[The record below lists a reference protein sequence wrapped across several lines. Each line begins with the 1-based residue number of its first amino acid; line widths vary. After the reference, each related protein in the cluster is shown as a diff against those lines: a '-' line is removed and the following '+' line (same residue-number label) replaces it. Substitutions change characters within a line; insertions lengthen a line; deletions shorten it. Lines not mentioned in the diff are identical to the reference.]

1 MPAIEPA
8 TFAQSPPAV
17 ATQYQVDP
25 ARGLDEAEVAR
36 RREEHGWNEL
46 AEKQPRPAWLRFL
59 LHFTDLMVLLLIGAA
74 ILSIVLQEWTDA
86 IAIIA
91 IVVLN
96 GVISFVQ
103 EERAGQALA
112 ALRKLSQPQAK
123 VLREGTLRTVPARDL
138 VPGDCIELEAG
149 DQLPAD
155 VRLLR
160 ASSLQLNE
168 SALTGESL
176 PIDKDAKEVLA
187 ADTPLADRVNQAYL
201 GTVVTAG
208 HATALVVATAM
219 HTELGK
225 IAGLLDQHKEEATP
239 LQKRL
244 DALTKI
250 LVVACLA
257 AIAVIFALQLYRNP
271 DDWTETLL
279 LAVSLGVAAVPEG
292 LPAVV
297 TIALALGLQRMVKR
311 NAIVRKLA
319 SVETLGSVTVVCSDK
334 TGTLTRNEMTVRR
347 IVVSDQQFA
356 VSGVGYQ
363 PAGDFHVA
371 LPDAQHNAEKLGEK
385 FDPQQQPQLLTALQI
400 GAWCNA
406 AQLQEKEGQWQVV
419 GDPTEGALLV
429 VASKAGLDITRHA
442 DRIVH
447 EAPFDSERKRMSVV
461 VADQGQLQVFAKG
474 APESLLPRC
483 THVLQNNQLQPLDDS
498 LRRQLLDQNGQ
509 LARQALRVL
518 AVARRDATEA
528 DQSADH
534 ESLEK
539 DLTLV
544 ALIGMIDPPRE
555 EVKLAVKT
563 GRTAGIRPLMITGDH
578 PLTALAIAKELG
590 LADDSSIAVTGQELD
605 QLDEA
610 ALQQK
615 LPQIAV
621 FARVSAEH
629 KQRIVKTLKKQ
640 GEVVAM
646 TGDGV
651 NDAPAIQAADIGI
664 AMGITGTDVT
674 KGASDMVLA
683 DDNFATIIAA
693 VEEGRCIYNNIE
705 KVLAYLL
712 SCNLGELALMF
723 IAILF
728 GLPAPLIAIHL
739 LWINLVTDG
748 LPALA
753 LTLEPPEPGIM
764 KRPPRRLKEP
774 VLSANRVFTIVSQ
787 GLLEAAVTLTGFLTI
802 LWTNPNGLAE
812 KDLLEQAQG
821 TAFCVLVFSEILRS
835 LSARSMHLNFWR
847 VGALRNPY
855 LLAAA
860 AGSALLQIGAVL
872 TPGVRDIFH
881 VGSLSMYSWLL
892 IAGLAFVPVS
902 VIELLFK
909 RAPWLKA
916 E

>member
-1 MPAIEPA
+1 MPPAEPA
-8 TFAQSPPAV
+8 TYERSATEIAQ
-17 ATQYQVDP
+17 QYQVDP
-25 ARGLDEAEVAR
+25 ARGLNDAEVAS

-46 AEKQPRPAWLRFL
+46 AQKQPRPAWLRFL

-91 IVVLN
+91 IVILN

-123 VLREGTLRTVPARDL
+123 VLRNGKVQTVPARDL
-138 VPGDCIELEAG
+138 VPGDCLELEAG
-149 DQLPAD
+149 DQVPAD

-160 ASSLQLNE
+160 SSSLQLNE
-168 SALTGESL
+168 SALTGEST
-176 PIDKDAKEVLA
+176 PVDKDAKKLFPAEA
-187 ADTPLADRVNQAYL
+187 PLADRANQAYL

-225 IAGLLDQHKEEATP
+225 IAGLLDQHQEEATP

-250 LVVACLA
+250 LVITCLV
-257 AIAVIFALQLYRNP
+257 AIAVIFALQLWRKP

-347 IVVSDQQFA
+347 IVVAGEQFA
-356 VSGVGYQ
+356 VTGTGYQ
-363 PAGDFHVA
+363 PQGDFRQAGGAFEVK
-371 LPDAQHNAEKLGEK
+371 ESLGENV
-385 FDPQQQPQLLTALQI
+385 DPQQHANLMTALQI

-406 AQLQEKEGQWQVV
+406 AQLHEKEGQWLVV

-429 VASKAGLDITRHA
+429 AASKAGIDLSRDTE
-442 DRIVH
+442 RIVN

-461 VADQGQLQVFAKG
+461 VRDQDKHHVFAKG
-474 APESLLPRC
+474 APESILSRC
-483 THVLQNNQLQPLDDS
+483 THVLKDEPQPFTEEE
-498 LRRQLLDQNGQ
+498 RKKLLDLNAG
-509 LARQALRVL
+509 LAAQALRVL
-518 AVARRDATEA
+518 AVARRDAHEQ
-528 DQSADH
+528 DHSASA
-534 ESLEK
+534 EELEK
-539 DLTLV
+539 NLTLV
-544 ALIGMIDPPRE
+544 AFVGMIDPPRD

-590 LADDSSIAVTGQELD
+590 LADDNSIAVTGQELD
-605 QLDEA
+605 KLDDK
-610 ALQQK
+610 ALQAK

-629 KQRIVKTLKKQ
+629 KQRIVKVLKQ
-640 GEVVAM
+640 AGEVVAM

-651 NDAPAIQAADIGI
+651 NDAPAIQAAHIGI

-693 VEEGRCIYNNIE
+693 VEEGRCIYDNIE

-712 SCNLGELALMF
+712 SCNLGELLLMF

-764 KRPPRRLKEP
+764 KRPPRGLKEP
-774 VLSANRVFTIVSQ
+774 VLSLNRVFTIVSQ
-787 GLLEAAVTLTGFLTI
+787 GLLEASVTLAAFLI
-802 LWTNPNGLAE
+802 VYRSGSGNLH
-812 KDLLEQAQG
+812 QAQA

-835 LSARSMHLNFWR
+835 LCARSLKLNFWR
-847 VGALRNPY
+847 LGPLTNPY
-855 LLAAA
+855 LLGAAA
-860 AGSALLQIGAVL
+860 TSALLQIVAVL
-872 TPGVRDIFH
+872 TPGIRDVFH
-881 VGSLSMYSWLL
+881 AGDLTLQNWLL
-892 IAGLAFVPVS
+892 IGGLAFVPVS
-902 VIELLFK
+902 IIELLFK

>member
-1 MPAIEPA
+1 MPAEIP
-8 TFAQSPPAV
+8 TFAQTADDV
-17 ATQYQVDP
+17 ARLYQVDP
-25 ARGLDEAEVAR
+25 ARGLSEAEVSR

-46 AEKQPRPAWLRFL
+46 AEKQPQPAWLRFL

-74 ILSIVLQEWTDA
+74 ALSIALGETVDA
-86 IAIIA
+86 IAIVA
-91 IVVLN
+91 IVILN

-123 VLREGTLRTVPARDL
+123 VLRDGKVRTVPARDL
-138 VPGDCIELEAG
+138 VPGDCLDLESG
-149 DQLPAD
+149 DQIPAD
-155 VRLLR
+155 VRLFR
-160 ASSLQLNE
+160 ASSLQVNE
-168 SALTGESL
+168 SALTGESVPVDKQANQKL
-176 PIDKDAKEVLA
+176 PVE
-187 ADTPLADRVNQAYL
+187 TPLAERVNQAYL

-208 HATALVVATAM
+208 HATAVVVATAM
-219 HTELGK
+219 KTELGK
-225 IAGLLDQHKEEATP
+225 IAGLLDQNEAEITP
-239 LQKRL
+239 LQRRL
-244 DALTKI
+244 NTLTKI
-250 LVVACLA
+250 LVVSCLV
-257 AIAVIFALQLYRNP
+257 AIVVVFALKLWRDYGNSESKW
-271 DDWTETLL
+271 DETLL

-311 NAIVRKLA
+311 HAIVRKLA

-347 IVVSDQQFA
+347 IVVAGEWIA
-356 VSGVGYQ
+356 VTGAGYRPEGEFQLLAETSGEYGKQ
-363 PAGDFHVA
+363 
-371 LPDAQHNAEKLGEK
+371 
-385 FDPQQQPQLLTALQI
+385 FDPQQHPQLLTALRI
-400 GAWCNA
+400 AAWCNS
-406 AQLQEKEGQWQVV
+406 AQLHEKEGQWTVV

-429 VASKAGLDITRHA
+429 AASKAGIDIVR
-442 DRIVH
+442 DQQRILH

-461 VADQGQLQVFAKG
+461 VRDGDQPFVFAKG
-474 APESLLPRC
+474 APESILPLCSQILHNAVEQLSDDKRQELLA
-483 THVLQNNQLQPLDDS
+483 LNA
-498 LRRQLLDQNGQ
+498 G
-509 LARQALRVL
+509 LAGQALRIL
-518 AVARRDATEA
+518 AVARRTASES
-528 DQSADH
+528 DQTAVAS
-534 ESLEK
+534 ELER

-544 ALIGMIDPPRE
+544 AFIGMIDPPRE
-555 EVKLAVKT
+555 EVKLAVRT

-590 LADDSSIAVTGQELD
+590 IGNEQSIAVTGHELN
-605 QLDEA
+605 QLDDQ
-610 ALQQK
+610 ALDKK

-629 KQRIVKTLKKQ
+629 KQRIVKALKKQ

-693 VEEGRCIYNNIE
+693 VEEGRCIYDNIE

-712 SCNLGELALMF
+712 SCNLGELLLMF
-723 IAILF
+723 FAILCGF
-728 GLPAPLIAIHL
+728 PPPLLAIQL

-764 KRPPRRLKEP
+764 KRQPRGLKEP
-774 VLSANRVFTIVSQ
+774 VLSLARVFTIVSQ
-787 GLLEAAVTLTGFLTI
+787 GILEAAVTLSAFL
-802 LWTNPNGLAE
+802 LVYQFRAE
-812 KDLLEQAQG
+812 NLERAQG

-835 LSARSMHLNFWR
+835 LCARSLQFNFWR
-847 VGALRNPY
+847 VGALNNPY

-860 AGSALLQIGAVL
+860 AFSALLQIGAVAI
-872 TPGVRDIFH
+872 PGVRDLFH
-881 VGSLSMYSWLL
+881 TGDLGPYNWLL
-892 IAGLAFVPVS
+892 IVGLAFVPVS
-902 VIELLFK
+902 IIELLFK

>member
-1 MPAIEPA
+1 MPKPA
-8 TFAQSPPAV
+8 EAPTFAQSADDV
-17 ATQYQVDP
+17 AKLYRVDP
-25 ARGLDEAEVAR
+25 ARGLSAAEVSR

-46 AEKQPRPAWLRFL
+46 AEKPPRPAWLRFL

-74 ILSIVLQEWTDA
+74 ALSIALGETVDA
-86 IAIIA
+86 VAIIA
-91 IVVLN
+91 IVILN

-123 VLREGTLRTVPARDL
+123 VLRDGQVQAVPAREL
-138 VPGDCIELEAG
+138 VPGDCVELEAG
-149 DQLPAD
+149 DQIPAD

-160 ASSLQLNE
+160 ASSLQVNE

-176 PIDKDAKEVLA
+176 PVDKDAREELA
-187 ADTPLADRVNQAYL
+187 PETPLADRLNQAYL

-208 HATALVVATAM
+208 HATAVVVATAM

-225 IAGLLDQHKEEATP
+225 IAGLLEQHREEATP

-244 DALTKI
+244 NTLTKI
-250 LVVACLA
+250 LVVSCLV
-257 AIAVIFALQLYRNP
+257 AIVVVFALQLWRKP

-347 IVVSDQQFA
+347 VVVAGRKYS
-356 VSGVGYQ
+356 VGGVGYLPEGEFHEVGDDGESVAATKID
-363 PAGDFHVA
+363 PAEHPA
-371 LPDAQHNAEKLGEK
+371 L
-385 FDPQQQPQLLTALQI
+385 LQSLKI
-400 GAWCNA
+400 AAWCNA
-406 AQLQEKEGQWQVV
+406 AQLHKKDGQWTVV

-429 VASKAGLDITRHA
+429 VAGKAGIDIARH
-442 DRIVH
+442 REHVVH

-461 VADQGQLQVFAKG
+461 VREKEGLQVYAKG
-474 APESLLPRC
+474 APESILPLC
-483 THVLQNNQLQPLDDS
+483 TRILTGDS
-498 LRRQLLDQNGQ
+498 QSEPFGHEQRQKLLDLNAQ
-509 LARQALRVL
+509 LAGGALRVL
-518 AVARRDATEA
+518 ALAERRAT
-528 DQSADH
+528 DQDQQAEED
-534 ESLEK
+534 ELER

-555 EVKLAVKT
+555 EVKVAVQT
-563 GRTAGIRPLMITGDH
+563 GRRAGIRPLMITGDH
-578 PLTALAIAKELG
+578 PLTALAIGKELG
-590 LADDSSIAVTGQELD
+590 LADDNSIAVTGNDLN

-610 ALQQK
+610 ALEKK

-629 KQRIVKTLKKQ
+629 KQRIVKALKKQ

-693 VEEGRCIYNNIE
+693 VEEGRCIYDNIE

-712 SCNLGELALMF
+712 SCNLGELLLMF

-728 GLPAPLIAIHL
+728 GFPPPLIAIHL

-764 KRPPRRLKEP
+764 KRQPRGLKEP
-774 VLSANRVFTIVSQ
+774 VLSLNRVFVIVSQ
-787 GLLEAAVTLTGFLTI
+787 GVLEASVTLAAFLTI
-802 LWTNPNGLAE
+802 LWTNPYDLDA
-812 KDLLEQAQG
+812 KPLLEQAQG

-835 LSARSMHLNFWR
+835 LAARSLHLNFWR
-847 VGALRNPY
+847 IGPLKNPY
-855 LLAAA
+855 LLGAAA
-860 AGSALLQIGAVL
+860 MSALLQIGAVSI
-872 TPGVRDIFH
+872 PGVRDLFH
-881 VGSLSMYSWLL
+881 TADLRQYNWLL

-902 VIELLFK
+902 IIELLFK

>member
-1 MPAIEPA
+1 MPKSAESP
-8 TFAQSPPAV
+8 TFAQTPDDV
-17 ATQYQVDP
+17 VKLYRVDP
-25 ARGLDEAEVAR
+25 ASGLNSAEVAK

-46 AEKQPRPAWLRFL
+46 AEKPPRPAWLRFL

-74 ILSIVLQEWTDA
+74 ALSIALGETVDA
-86 IAIIA
+86 VAIIA
-91 IVVLN
+91 IVILN

-123 VLREGTLRTVPARDL
+123 VLRDGQMQTVPARDL
-138 VPGDCIELEAG
+138 VPGDCLELEAG
-149 DQLPAD
+149 DQIPAD

-160 ASSLQLNE
+160 ASSLQVNE

-176 PIDKDAKEVLA
+176 PVDKDARETLPVE
-187 ADTPLADRVNQAYL
+187 TPLADRLNQAYL

-208 HATALVVATAM
+208 HATAVVVATAM

-225 IAGLLDQHKEEATP
+225 IAGLLEEHREEATP
-239 LQKRL
+239 LQRRL
-244 DALTKI
+244 NTLTKI
-250 LVVACLA
+250 LVVSCLV
-257 AIAVIFALQLYRNP
+257 AIVVVFALQLWRKP
-271 DDWTETLL
+271 DGWTETLL

-334 TGTLTRNEMTVRR
+334 TGTLTRNEMTVRKVLVGGR
-347 IVVSDQQFA
+347 EYA
-356 VSGVGYQ
+356 VTGVGYLPEGEFHAIAPGSGSAEGTKIA
-363 PAGDFHVA
+363 PAEHPA
-371 LPDAQHNAEKLGEK
+371 LGQSLKIA
-385 FDPQQQPQLLTALQI
+385 
-400 GAWCNA
+400 AWCNA
-406 AQLQEKEGQWQVV
+406 AQLHKKDGQWTVV

-429 VASKAGLDITRHA
+429 VAGKAGIDIAQHREHV
-442 DRIVH
+442 VH

-461 VADQGQLQVFAKG
+461 VREKDGLQVYAKG
-474 APESLLPRC
+474 APESILPLC
-483 THVLQNNQLQPLDDS
+483 TRVLTGDAQSEPFGHEQRQN
-498 LRRQLLDQNGQ
+498 LLDLNAE
-509 LARQALRVL
+509 LAGQALRVL
-518 AVARRDATEA
+518 AVAERRATDQDQQA
-528 DQSADH
+528 DED
-534 ESLEK
+534 ELER

-555 EVKLAVKT
+555 EVKIAVQT
-563 GRTAGIRPLMITGDH
+563 GRRAGIRPLMITGDH
-578 PLTALAIAKELG
+578 PLTALAIGKELG
-590 LADDSSIAVTGQELD
+590 LADDNSIAVTGNDLN

-610 ALQQK
+610 ALEKK

-629 KQRIVKTLKKQ
+629 KQRIVKALKKQ

-693 VEEGRCIYNNIE
+693 VEEGRCIYDNIE

-712 SCNLGELALMF
+712 SCNLGELLLMF

-728 GLPAPLIAIHL
+728 GFPPPLIAIHL

-764 KRPPRRLKEP
+764 KRQPRGLKEP
-774 VLSANRVFTIVSQ
+774 VLSLNRVFTIVSQ
-787 GLLEAAVTLTGFLTI
+787 GMLEAAVTLAAFLTI
-802 LWTNPNGLAE
+802 WWTNPYGLAE
-812 KDLLEQAQG
+812 KALLEQAQG

-835 LSARSMHLNFWR
+835 LAARSLHLNFWR
-847 VGALRNPY
+847 IGALKNPY
-855 LLAAA
+855 LLGAAA
-860 AGSALLQIGAVL
+860 MSALLQIGAVSI
-872 TPGVRDIFH
+872 PGARDLFH
-881 VGSLSMYSWLL
+881 TGDLGIYNWLL
-892 IAGLAFVPVS
+892 IIGLAFVPVS
-902 VIELLFK
+902 IIELLFK

>member
-1 MPAIEPA
+1 MPPAEPA
-8 TFAQSPPAV
+8 TYERSATEIAQQFKV
-17 ATQYQVDP
+17 EP
-25 ARGLDEAEVAR
+25 ARGLSAAELDSR
-36 RREEHGWNEL
+36 RQEHGWNEL

-86 IAIIA
+86 IAIIS
-91 IVVLN
+91 IVILN

-123 VLREGTLRTVPARDL
+123 VLRDGQLQTVPAREL

-149 DQLPAD
+149 DQVPAD

-160 ASSLQLNE
+160 SSSLQLNE
-168 SALTGESL
+168 SALTGEST
-176 PIDKDAKEVLA
+176 PVDKDAKKIFPAEA
-187 ADTPLADRVNQAYL
+187 PLGDRANQAYL

-225 IAGLLDQHKEEATP
+225 IAGLLDQHQEEATP

-250 LVVACLA
+250 LVVTCLV
-257 AIAVIFALQLYRNP
+257 AIAVIFALQLWRKP

-347 IVVSDQQFA
+347 IVVAGEQFA
-356 VSGVGYQ
+356 VSGTGYQ
-363 PAGDFHVA
+363 PQGNFRQAGGTFEV
-371 LPDAQHNAEKLGEK
+371 NESLGENV
-385 FDPQQQPQLLTALQI
+385 DPKQHANLMTALQI

-406 AQLQEKEGQWQVV
+406 AQLQEKEGQWLVV

-429 VASKAGLDITRHA
+429 VASKAGIDLSRDA
-442 DRIVH
+442 ERIVN
-447 EAPFDSERKRMSVV
+447 EAPFDSDRKRMSVV
-461 VADQGQLQVFAKG
+461 VRDQDKHHVFAKG
-474 APESLLPRC
+474 APESILSRC
-483 THVLQNNQLQPLDDS
+483 THVLKDQPHPFTEEE
-498 LRRQLLDQNGQ
+498 RKKLLDLNAG
-509 LARQALRVL
+509 LASQALRVL
-518 AVARRDATEA
+518 AVARRDA
-528 DQSADH
+528 H
-534 ESLEK
+534 EK
-539 DLTLV
+539 DHSASAEELERNLTLV
-544 ALIGMIDPPRE
+544 AFVGMIDPPRD
-555 EVKLAVKT
+555 EVKLAVKV

-590 LADDSSIAVTGQELD
+590 MADDNSIAVTGQDLD
-605 QLDEA
+605 KLDDKS
-610 ALQQK
+610 LQEK

-629 KQRIVKTLKKQ
+629 KQRIVKALKHS

-651 NDAPAIQAADIGI
+651 NDAPAIQAAHIGI

-728 GLPAPLIAIHL
+728 GFPPPLIAIHL

-764 KRPPRRLKEP
+764 KRPPRGLKEP
-774 VLSANRVFTIVSQ
+774 VLSLNRVFTIVSQ
-787 GLLEAAVTLTGFLTI
+787 GLLEATVTLTGFLAI
-802 LWTNPNGLAE
+802 LWFNPDGLAE
-812 KDLLEQAQG
+812 KELLEQAQG

-855 LLAAA
+855 LLGAAA
-860 AGSALLQIGAVL
+860 ISALLQIGAVL

-881 VGSLSMYSWLL
+881 VGGLSMYSWLL
-892 IAGLAFVPVS
+892 IVGLAFVPVS

>member
-1 MPAIEPA
+1 MPA
-8 TFAQSPPAV
+8 THSQSPQQV
-17 ATQYQVDP
+17 AELFRVDP
-25 ARGLDEAEVAR
+25 ARGLSEADVEQR
-36 RREEHGWNEL
+36 RAEHGWNEL
-46 AEKQPRPAWLRFL
+46 AEKPPRPVWIRFL

-91 IVVLN
+91 IIILN
-96 GVISFVQ
+96 GVIGFVQ

-112 ALRKLSQPQAK
+112 ALRQLSQPQAK
-123 VLREGTLRTVPARDL
+123 VLRDGKLRALPARDL
-138 VPGDCIELEAG
+138 VPGDCLELEAG
-149 DQLPAD
+149 DQIPAD
-155 VRLLR
+155 VRLNH
-160 ASSLQLNE
+160 ASSLQVNE
-168 SALTGESL
+168 SPLTGESV
-176 PIDKDAKEVLA
+176 PVDKESTQELA
-187 ADTPLADRVNQAYL
+187 EDTPLADRVNHAYL

-208 HATALVVATAM
+208 KATAIVVATGM

-225 IAGLLDQHKEEATP
+225 IAGLLDKHQEEATP

-244 DALTKI
+244 GTLTKT
-250 LVVACLA
+250 LVVFCLG
-257 AIAVIFALQLYRNP
+257 AIALIFALQLWRKP

-319 SVETLGSVTVVCSDK
+319 SVETLGSVTIVCSDK
-334 TGTLTRNEMTVRR
+334 TGTLTRNEMTVRE
-347 IVVSDQQFA
+347 IVLHEMQLKVT
-356 VSGVGYQ
+356 GGGYK
-363 PAGDFHVA
+363 PEGDFLVA
-371 LPDAQHNAEKLGEK
+371 KNEEQIN
-385 FDPQQQPQLLTALQI
+385 PQQLPLLIQAMQI
-400 GAWCNA
+400 AAWCNS
-406 AQLQEKEGQWQVV
+406 AQLQEKDGTWTVI

-429 VASKAGLDITRHA
+429 AASKAGVEIGRNQQ
-442 DRIVH
+442 RILH
-447 EAPFDSERKRMSVV
+447 EAPFDSQRKRMSVV
-461 VADQGQLQVFAKG
+461 ATIDDRHVVLAKG
-474 APESLLPRC
+474 APESILPLCKQMQRGDEVMELGESQQTEILAQC
-483 THVLQNNQLQPLDDS
+483 NQMAE
-498 LRRQLLDQNGQ
+498 R
-509 LARQALRVL
+509 ALRVL
-518 AVARRDATEA
+518 ALAHRPASERDFKATAEG
-528 DQSADH
+528 
-534 ESLEK
+534 LER
-539 DLTLV
+539 DLVLV
-544 ALIGMIDPPRE
+544 ALVGMIDPPRDE
-555 EVKLAVKT
+555 AKAAVRT

-578 PLTALAIAKELG
+578 PATALAIARELAV
-590 LADDSSIAVTGQELD
+590 ADDKSIAVTGQELD
-605 QLDEA
+605 KMEDEE
-610 ALQQK
+610 LREK

-629 KQRIVKTLKKQ
+629 KQRIVKALKKN

-693 VEEGRCIYNNIE
+693 VEEGRSIYDNIE

-712 SCNLGELALMF
+712 SCNFGELALMF

-728 GLPAPLIAIHL
+728 GFPAPLIAIHL

-764 KRPPRRLKEP
+764 KRHPRGLKEP
-774 VLSANRVFTIVSQ
+774 VLSATRVFTIVSQ
-787 GLLEAAVTLTGFLTI
+787 GLLEAAVTLGAFLWV
-802 LWTNPNGLAE
+802 LNSDGSNLH
-812 KDLLEQAQG
+812 QAQA

-835 LSARSMHLNFWR
+835 LSARSLTYNFWR
-847 VGALRNPY
+847 LGPFSNRY
-855 LLAAA
+855 LLIAAA
-860 AGSALLQIGAVL
+860 ASATLQLVVVL
-872 TPGVRDIFH
+872 TPGVRDVFRA
-881 VGSLSMYSWLL
+881 GDLTLENWLL
-892 IAGLAFVPVS
+892 IVGLAFVPVS

-909 RAPWLKA
+909 QAPWLKA